1 MPTFEEFEQS
11 LRHVLVQ
18 FRDPAYHPPEFLWSI
33 LGYKP
38 QQGIE
43 AIQNAITETI
53 ESLKPTTANTASSLR
68 NQRFYELLTCRY
80 IQELTQEETA
90 DQLGITPR
98 HVRREQQQ
106 AIHELARRLW
116 EKRTAKTPLTSEDAS
131 DERLGQESMA
141 WRSQVREELAAL
153 EQSAPGSVVEVEAA
167 LRGVMKIGQALTS
180 QHGTSLQIEPVEPGL
195 TVAMH
200 PSALRQV
207 LITAIEKLV
216 QSISPGLIT
225 VAVERI
231 EDQVHLLMTGT
242 PAAADHPPNSDLIQE
257 ILAVHGGSIA
267 AYLEAE
273 RVGFQIELPTADKMT
288 VLVIDDNA
296 DLVHFYRRYT
306 TGTRYQIVHLAEG
319 QNALDTVKEVKPHI
333 IVLDV
338 MLPDTDGWEL
348 LTDLREQPATK
359 TIPIIVCSVIRRAE
373 LALSLGASLYLPK
386 PVGRRQFIEAL
397 DQVLM
402 TTQVRRTPEASHLE

>member
-1 MPTFEEFEQS
+1 MPTFEEFELS
-11 LRHVLVQ
+11 LRHVLIH
-18 FRDPAYHPPEFLWSI
+18 FRDPAFHPPELLWSV

-38 QQGIE
+38 HQGVE
-43 AIQNAITETI
+43 AIQTAITQTI
-53 ESLKPTTANTASSLR
+53 QSLKPASANTASSLR

-90 DQLGITPR
+90 DRLGITPR

-106 AIHELARRLW
+106 AVHMLARLFW
-116 EKRTAKTPLTSEDAS
+116 EKRPGHEPPSVEVLPDAGP
-131 DERLGQESMA
+131 EQETLA

-153 EQSAPGSVVEVEAA
+153 QQSAPGSVVEVAAA

-180 QHGTSLQIEPVEPGL
+180 QHGITLQLEPAESGL

-200 PSALRQV
+200 PSVLRQV
-207 LITAIEKLV
+207 LITAIEKLA
-216 QSISPGLIT
+216 QSMAAGQIT
-225 VAVERI
+225 LAVERI
-231 EDQVHLLMTGT
+231 GNRVRLLITGT
-242 PAAADHPPNSDLIQE
+242 PAVTKRPPNSDLIQE
-257 ILAVHGGSIA
+257 ILAAHGDSVE
-267 AYLEAE
+267 AYLEE
-273 RVGFQIELPTADKMT
+273 DQVGFRIELPTVDKAT

-319 QNALDTVKEVKPHI
+319 QPVPETISKIDPDI

-348 LTDLREQPATK
+348 LTDLREQLATHP
-359 TIPIIVCSVIRRAE
+359 IPIIVCSVIRRAE

-386 PVGRRQFIEAL
+386 PVGRQQFIEAL
-397 DQVLM
+397 DQVL
-402 TTQVRRTPEASHLE
+402 PLASVKG